1 MAVLA
6 LVALTMRARLLEPVV
21 TWDRGKSSTTYVE
34 TFSPIRCF
42 FVFTNSQSQ
51 EPDVIPTR
59 RQRNATIYTA
69 PGELEVGQVIR
80 MTRPTLGT
88 YQITDVQSQFDGYT
102 ASHDECVAIQVSEVV
117 PA

>member
-6 LVALTMRARLLEPVV
+6 LIALTMRARLLEPVI
-21 TWDRGKSSTTYVE
+21 TYDRGKSATTYAE
-34 TFSPIRCF
+34 TISPIRCF
-42 FVFTNSQSQ
+42 LTFTNTQSQ
-51 EPDVIPTR
+51 EPDVIPTK

-69 PGELEVGQVIR
+69 PGELAVGQVIK

-102 ASHDECVAIQVSEVV
+102 ASHDECVAVQVSEVV
-117 PA
+117 AA